1 MKSTH
6 TILRSNLGLEPNAL
20 TKKLTGLHKDIPE
33 IRPSIYFENLLTQLG
48 QKKYSRKGFGF
59 AKPQKKEVK
68 ALLEEEAKFL
78 FESEAN
84 EREKKVADYVST
96 HLDKAFN
103 DRQKQWLR
111 LADFFEKLE
120 DYNEA
125 KQNQTYLEAFL
136 EEKSKLEKHISG
148 EDDYVMA
155 GVSAIFANLRLP
167 YDLKLNVEYTKRNR
181 CVALDVELPF
191 DMGVPAIKEVY
202 TARLGSTYK
211 DKLQREITQETT
223 DSILSLAYYLAGLM
237 FTVSV
242 NVCYVQ
248 VAMWKTGHTEG
259 QLWMEFE
266 RDRFAALNIKRIA
279 PDADIYNWTHVM
291 NEKMVRGAMRLEPI
305 RSTTFTTSI
314 KNLEDGGVTHSNFIR
329 PTKPMQ
335 KPTTCVLTMDDAIMI
350 RDNIA
355 DNQEITEAIELAD
368 SQSKQLVVLPI
379 KYEKI
384 LSELKKTN

>member
-1 MKSTH
+1 MG
-6 TILRSNLGLEPNAL
+6 LRPNAL
-20 TKKLTGLHKDIPE
+20 TKKLTGMHKDIPE
-33 IRPSIYFENLLTQLG
+33 IRPSIYYENLLTHLR
-48 QKKYSRKGFGF
+48 QKKYSRKGFSF
-59 AKPQKKEVK
+59 AKPQKSEVK
-68 ALLEEEAKFL
+68 ALLEEEAKIL

-84 EREKKVADYVST
+84 ERDKKVADYVST

-120 DYNEA
+120 DYNEV
-125 KQNQTYLEAFL
+125 KQNQAFLEAYL

-148 EDDYVMA
+148 EDDFVM
-155 GVSAIFANLRLP
+155 SEIDTLFSNMKLP
-167 YDLKLNVEYTKRNR
+167 YDLKVAVDYTNRNR
-181 CVALDVELPF
+181 CVVLDVELPF
-191 DMGVPAIKEVY
+191 DFGIPTIKEVY
-202 TARLGSTYK
+202 LVRSGATYK

-223 DSILSLAYYLAGLM
+223 DSILSLVYYLAGLM
-237 FTVSV
+237 FSVSV
-242 NVCYVQ
+242 NICYVQ
-248 VAMWKTGHTEG
+248 VAVWKTGHTEG
-259 QLWMEFE
+259 QLWVEFE
-266 RDRFAALNIKRIA
+266 RDRFSAIDINRLA

-329 PTKPMQ
+329 PPKPMQ
-335 KPTTCVLTMDDAIMI
+335 KPTTCILTMDDAIMI

-355 DNQEITEAIELAD
+355 DNQEIADAIELAD
-368 SQSKQLVVLPI
+368 SQGKQSIVLPV
-379 KYEKI
+379 KYDKI

>member
-1 MKSTH
+1 M
-6 TILRSNLGLEPNAL
+6 
-20 TKKLTGLHKDIPE
+20 
-33 IRPSIYFENLLTQLG
+33 G

-84 EREKKVADYVST
+84 ERDKKVADYVST

-120 DYNEA
+120 DYNET

-148 EDDYVMA
+148 EEDYVMA
-155 GVSAIFANLRLP
+155 EVNAIFANLRLP

-259 QLWMEFE
+259 QLWVEFE

-368 SQSKQLVVLPI
+368 SQSKQSVVLPI